1 MRRLVSPTSKLYMEM
16 LPDES
21 ASLKGKGCKKGHKKD
36 ISANDMKDFINKEKQ
51 FEVKQNR
58 IILEVLN
65 MKTIE
70 DSKRILN
77 KLSNKKIVCHWLNK
91 KPAWGYKGKF
101 LEPLLKLF
109 RNYAIPSRKGVYELL
124 NIYPVRYFNFNYLE
138 QYWKIDQKN
147 FKL

>member
-21 ASLKGKGCKKGHKKD
+21 ASLKAKGCKKGHKKD

-65 MKTIE
+65 TKTIE

-77 KLSNKKIVCHWLNK
+77 KLANKKKVS
-91 KPAWGYKGKF
+91 PG
-101 LEPLLKLF
+101 LLHGDIK
-109 RNYAIPSRKGVYELL
+109 E
-124 NIYPVRYFNFNYLE
+124 NF
-138 QYWKIDQKN
+138 
-147 FKL
+147 